1 MEAFQLPCSVIG
13 LQFSKLHKLPA
24 DVDVFSIGWCS
35 PQRTADL
42 MTRLQSKCPKGKYTH
57 THPHTHPCTDAHQ
70 TEDTWAMEG
79 CISAPETETSGP
91 EELNLSCITALRL

>member
-1 MEAFQLPCSVIG
+1 MKAFQLPRSVIC

-57 THPHTHPCTDAHQ
+57 THIHTHTPTQMHTKRKTFGQWRDVLVPQ
-70 TEDTWAMEG
+70 RQR
-79 CISAPETETSGP
+79 P
-91 EELNLSCITALRL
+91 LALKSLTCHASQL